1 MSRTPVVRQI
11 SWPAVLPQLAS
22 LAGAVAIGV
31 FVTRTSNGVIL
42 GTAAYLTYSL
52 SSRMFIARAHRRG
65 MRLCRRQEFAA
76 AIQAFEESYDFFAR
90 NTWIDRFRA
99 IVMMS
104 ASAISY
110 REMALCNIAFC
121 YSQLGDGQKAESY
134 YRRALDEFPNSAL
147 AVAALRMIE
156 SVRQHPTGPATV
168 K

>member
-1 MSRTPVVRQI
+1 
-11 SWPAVLPQLAS
+11 
-22 LAGAVAIGV
+22 
-31 FVTRTSNGVIL
+31 
-42 GTAAYLTYSL
+42 
-52 SSRMFIARAHRRG
+52 
-65 MRLCRRQEFAA
+65 
-76 AIQAFEESYDFFAR
+76 
-90 NTWIDRFRA
+90 
-99 IVMMS
+99 MMS